1 MTYIELIILL
11 IVGVISGFL
20 NVMAGGGSMLTV
32 PLMIFMGIPGHIA
45 NGTNRIGIMVQN
57 ITATLAFYKKGF
69 SNFKL
74 SLSLAIFT
82 IPGAIAGA
90 YLASNIEGKD
100 FNRMLV
106 MLMIIVLIMMAT
118 GNSKKSIRKTEKTVE
133 KITKSRLAWGHLFMI
148 AAGFWG
154 GLIQIGVGFILIP
167 IIHRVMGIDLITTNS
182 HKVFITLI
190 FSVVALLVFNAQLE
204 LLWSAGIALAL
215 GNSIGAWFAT
225 SFQIKQGVNTIKWVL
240 NIVIVIFIIK
250 LLFFQN

>member
-1 MTYIELIILL
+1 MTHLELIVLL
-11 IVGVISGFL
+11 VVGIISGFL

-57 ITATLAFYKKGF
+57 ITATVAFYKKGF

-74 SLSLAIFT
+74 SLSLAAFT

-100 FNRMLV
+100 FNRLLV
-106 MLMIIVLIMMAT
+106 VLMIIVMIMMAT
-118 GNSKKSIRKTEKTVE
+118 GSSKNPSKKTE
-133 KITKSRLAWGHLFMI
+133 KITKKKLVYGHLLMV

-154 GLIQIGVGFILIP
+154 GLIQIGVGFILMP
-167 IIHRVMGIDLITTNS
+167 IMHRVMGMDLVTTNS

-190 FSVVALLVFNAQLE
+190 FSIAALLVFSSQLE
-204 LLWSAGIALAL
+204 LLWSAGIALAI
-215 GNSIGAWFAT
+215 GNSIGGWFAT
-225 SFQIKQGVNTIKWVL
+225 SFQIKQGAGTIKWVL
-240 NIVIVIFIIK
+240 NIVLVAFIIK